1 MKSVLASLVS
11 DDQREKEP
19 PAVLGLY
26 TPLKNGM
33 ENINETINKI

>member
-1 MKSVLASLVS
+1 MKSVLASLVP
-11 DDQREKEP
+11 DDQRERT

-26 TPLKNGM
+26 TPLKNGL